1 MKMNKKIVALLLT
14 IVFVA
19 MAFIGCGKTK
29 PSSGDTSDNK
39 GSSTS
44 ESTAEVTQEI
54 KTFTAFMAVPGTEL
68 PADNRIMNKIAE
80 KIGAKADVTW
90 LTGQTAA
97 ERIGVMVAG
106 SDYPDFVC
114 GSEGTKTLIEAGA
127 YIPLDEY
134 FDDYPNIKNFLSE
147 SEWNRVRSE
156 DGHIYIIP
164 QFGIIQGEDTS
175 TKHAD
180 EAFWIQKRVLEWANY
195 PTIKTLDQYFDL
207 INRYLE
213 ANPTTDEQNN
223 IGFEILCDDWRYFC
237 LENPPQFLAG
247 YPNDGCAI
255 VDPATK
261 KVSVYDTIPEA
272 KEYFGK
278 LNEQYHKGTI
288 DPETFT
294 LSYDQYIAKISSG
307 RVLGMVDQYWNFQNA
322 EESLVS
328 QGLDDRTYVPLGIV
342 LDENTVDQY
351 FNPSTLDVSNGIGIT
366 INCKDIE
373 GALQFMNDLLD
384 PEVLA
389 MRFWGEEGV
398 DYEVD
403 ENGFFF
409 RTEEQRKNAQDVDY
423 ANKNFCDYSYFPHFE
438 GMQADG
444 INTMLPAD
452 QPSEFYETL
461 TEIDKKILDAYG
473 FERWTDF
480 LTPVKENSPW
490 FPLWSAT
497 NQWTAD
503 TPYGIAKQKMADI
516 KHEYLPK
523 VIMSPAGKFEDNW
536 NEYMTIYESEIDY
549 KAYEEQLEKE
559 VADRIATAEGTN

>member
-1 MKMNKKIVALLLT
+1 MNKKIVALLLT